1 MTPADAT
8 LPAAWEALLADAASA
23 RGHGLLVRRIAPHA
37 VADLH
42 VAVERPAGARV
53 LLVRLPRQEAEAAA
67 VDLGCAGIEVR
78 LYQLGAGTHDDSGV
92 GVRLADDAF
101 ADLFA
106 PLAGDLVGHLA
117 ALPRAADAG
126 PALVERLLRWRKLLE
141 RVGPDG
147 LGHEAQR
154 GLYGELRF
162 LRDHLVPAVG
172 ASRAVD
178 AWEGPSGADQ
188 DFQLGRV
195 GVEAKTTLGRS
206 PGQVAVSSERQLDTT
221 GLDLLILHYL
231 ALDARPGA
239 GENLPAAVDSI
250 RATLARTPAAR
261 ARFEERLV
269 EAGFLEAHRYRYER
283 TGYTVRSEAFF
294 IVRDDFPRLTER
306 DLPRGVGGVRYSIS
320 VAECARFAEPAAN
333 AMAAVRQGAG
343 AAAAS
348 TSLTGSAQRVEATG
362 G

>member
-1 MTPADAT
+1 MTPADAS

-23 RGHGLLVRRIAPHA
+23 RGHGLLVRRVAPHA
-37 VADLH
+37 AADLH

-53 LLVRLPRQEAEAAA
+53 LLVRLPRQEAETAA

-78 LYQLGAGTHDDSGV
+78 LYQLGAGTHDDPGV
-92 GVRLADDAF
+92 GVRLADDGF

-126 PALVERLLRWRKLLE
+126 PALIERLLRWRKLLE

-147 LGHEAQR
+147 LGQEAQR

-162 LRDHLVPAVG
+162 MRDHLVPAVG
-172 ASRAVD
+172 AGRALD
-178 AWEGPSGADQ
+178 AWEGPGGADQ

-195 GVEAKTTLGRS
+195 AVEAKTTVGRA
-206 PGQVAVSSERQLDTT
+206 PGQIAVSSERQLDTT
-221 GLDLLILHYL
+221 GLDLLVLYYL
-231 ALDARPGA
+231 ALDARAGA
-239 GENLPAAVDSI
+239 GENLPAAVDSV
-250 RATLARTPAAR
+250 RAALAGTPAAR
-261 ARFEERLV
+261 ARFEERLI
-269 EAGFLEAHRYRYER
+269 EAGFLEAHRHRYER

-320 VAECARFAEPAAN
+320 VAECARFAETATT
-333 AMAAVRQGAG
+333 AMAAVGRGGGAPATG
-343 AAAAS
+343 TAS
-348 TSLTGSAQRVEATG
+348 PGSVQRVEASG